1 MKRKMMSILL
11 VAGMVLSLAACGD
24 KEGSEGK
31 GTSESIATST
41 GNEGSEDNESVESS
55 GSGELTAIKLLS
67 KRKVMDS
74 MQTEQDVSTFD
85 SNDGNNMYN
94 AYKERLA
101 QIGLTLEVEAIE
113 NEQYETIISTRLA
126 SGTDLPD
133 FLYMGN
139 YSSSDI
145 VKYGEDGLIVDILSL
160 VNQYDEDG
168 SIRAFWDKYFP
179 DYIPCASTPDGKL
192 YTIPWLVYKNFVDH
206 DGEYTGNT
214 LGVLI
219 RGDWLDKINVEYKP
233 IITTEEFKD
242 IMVAFREQD
251 VNGNGVAD
259 EVIALDPTKLGWNQ
273 GISMAFG
280 FNKFVSYNADQEKLS
295 CLWYEKDAATAYI
308 SWVQELIDAELFD
321 TSIIGS
327 SDVATTLLSGNRA
340 GAVAD
345 MLTESWLE
353 PQVPDENAEYLPV
366 IISSSFGT
374 AIGVNDRHNSYTGGF
389 AIPASCDHLEDVVK
403 FMDYYF
409 TDEDTIF
416 RFYGPEGNY
425 TVDEDGYIAQ
435 AAEGE
440 WTIDTSPSIGNI
452 EDADGLFRCKITPY
466 KRADYVEY
474 TQSERKNSFLGQ
486 VFDRSIDFELLE
498 DNIPFAAMTE
508 EEATRMSEIE
518 NELTTYME
526 EALAKLILKQYS
538 LDDFDTYVEEM
549 KGLGLEDYVNIQQG
563 RINRYLGK

>member
-1 MKRKMMSILL
+1 MKRKMISILL
-11 VAGMVLSLAACGD
+11 AAGMVLALMACGNTEAGEG
-24 KEGSEGK
+24 KGTGESIETSESNKESEGSEG
-31 GTSESIATST
+31 SDSA
-41 GNEGSEDNESVESS
+41 
-55 GSGELTAIKLLS
+55 ELTAIKLLS
-67 KRKVMDS
+67 KRKVIDS
-74 MQTEQDVSTFD
+74 AQSEQDISTYD
-85 SNDGNNMYN
+85 SNEGNNMYN

-145 VKYGEDGLIVDILSL
+145 AKYGEDGLIVDILSL
-160 VNQYDEDG
+160 VDQYDEDG
-168 SIRAFWDKYFP
+168 SIRAFWEKWFP
-179 DYIPCASTPDGKL
+179 DYIPCAATPDGKL
-192 YTIPWLVYKNFVDH
+192 YTIPWLVYKNYVDFN
-206 DGEYTGNT
+206 GEYTGNT
-214 LGVLI
+214 LGILI
-219 RGDWLDKINVEYKP
+219 RGDWLDKIGVEYKP
-233 IITTEEFKD
+233 IVTTEEFKD

-259 EVIALDPTKLGWNQ
+259 EVIALDPTRLGWNQ
-273 GISMAFG
+273 GLSMAFG

-295 CLWYEKDAATAYI
+295 CLWYEEDAAKDYI
-308 SWVQELIDAELFD
+308 SWVRELIEAELFD
-321 TSIIGS
+321 TSIIGN
-327 SDVATTLLSGNRA
+327 SDVASTLLSGNRA

-353 PQVPDENAEYLPV
+353 PQVADENAEYLPI
-366 IISSSFGT
+366 IISSSYGT

-403 FMDYYF
+403 FLDQYF
-409 TDEDTIF
+409 TYEDTIF
-416 RFYGPEGNY
+416 RFYGPEDHY
-425 TVDEDGYIAQ
+425 TVDEAGYITGIPD
-435 AAEGE
+435 EE
-440 WTIDTSPSIGNI
+440 KTIDIIPSIGNI

-474 TQSERKNSFLGQ
+474 TQSERKNGFLAQ

-508 EEATRMSEIE
+508 EEAAKLSEIE

-526 EALAKLILKQYS
+526 EALAKLILNQYS
-538 LDDFDTYVEEM
+538 LDDFDSYVEEM
-549 KGLGLEDYVNIQQG
+549 KGLGLQDYVDIQQA
-563 RINRYLGK
+563 RIDRYLGK

>member
-1 MKRKMMSILL
+1 M
-11 VAGMVLSLAACGD
+11 
-24 KEGSEGK
+24 
-31 GTSESIATST
+31 
-41 GNEGSEDNESVESS
+41 
-55 GSGELTAIKLLS
+55 
-67 KRKVMDS
+67 
-74 MQTEQDVSTFD
+74 
-85 SNDGNNMYN
+85 
-94 AYKERLA
+94 
-101 QIGLTLEVEAIE
+101 
-113 NEQYETIISTRLA
+113 
-126 SGTDLPD
+126 
-133 FLYMGN
+133 
-139 YSSSDI
+139 
-145 VKYGEDGLIVDILSL
+145 
-160 VNQYDEDG
+160 
-168 SIRAFWDKYFP
+168 
-179 DYIPCASTPDGKL
+179 
-192 YTIPWLVYKNFVDH
+192 
-206 DGEYTGNT
+206 
-214 LGVLI
+214 
-219 RGDWLDKINVEYKP
+219 
-233 IITTEEFKD
+233 
-242 IMVAFREQD
+242 
-251 VNGNGVAD
+251 
-259 EVIALDPTKLGWNQ
+259 
-273 GISMAFG
+273 
-280 FNKFVSYNADQEKLS
+280 
-295 CLWYEKDAATAYI
+295 
-308 SWVQELIDAELFD
+308 
-321 TSIIGS
+321 
-327 SDVATTLLSGNRA
+327 
-340 GAVAD
+340 
-345 MLTESWLE
+345 
-353 PQVPDENAEYLPV
+353 PDENAEYLPV

>member
-1 MKRKMMSILL
+1 M
-11 VAGMVLSLAACGD
+11 
-24 KEGSEGK
+24 
-31 GTSESIATST
+31 
-41 GNEGSEDNESVESS
+41 
-55 GSGELTAIKLLS
+55 
-67 KRKVMDS
+67 
-74 MQTEQDVSTFD
+74 
-85 SNDGNNMYN
+85 
-94 AYKERLA
+94 
-101 QIGLTLEVEAIE
+101 
-113 NEQYETIISTRLA
+113 
-126 SGTDLPD
+126 
-133 FLYMGN
+133 
-139 YSSSDI
+139 
-145 VKYGEDGLIVDILSL
+145 
-160 VNQYDEDG
+160 
-168 SIRAFWDKYFP
+168 
-179 DYIPCASTPDGKL
+179 
-192 YTIPWLVYKNFVDH
+192 DH

-259 EVIALDPTKLGWNQ
+259 EVIALDPTRLGWNQ
-273 GISMAFG
+273 GLSMAFG

-374 AIGVNDRHNSYTGGF
+374 AIGVNDRHNSYAGGF

-403 FMDYYF
+403 FLDHYF
-409 TDEDTIF
+409 TYEDTIF
-416 RFYGPEGNY
+416 RFYGPEENY
-425 TVDEDGYIAQ
+425 TVDEDGYIAGIPEEEK
-435 AAEGE
+435 A
-440 WTIDTSPSIGNI
+440 IDGVPSIGNI

-466 KRADYVEY
+466 KRENYVEY
-474 TQSERKNSFLGQ
+474 TQSERKNGFLGQ
-486 VFDRSIDFELLE
+486 AFDRSIDFELLE
-498 DNIPFAAMTE
+498 DNIP
-508 EEATRMSEIE
+508 
-518 NELTTYME
+518 
-526 EALAKLILKQYS
+526 
-538 LDDFDTYVEEM
+538 
-549 KGLGLEDYVNIQQG
+549 
-563 RINRYLGK
+563 RYFFRGS